1 MASTPEV
8 TVVIP
13 TRSRWDLLSTAA
25 LPAAFGQDGVD
36 LEVVVVDDGSTDMT
50 SERLA
55 EVGDERLSVVRH
67 DRTRGV
73 AQARNTGI
81 SVARGEWIALLDD
94 DDLWAPR
101 KLRTQIDAAA
111 RAGAVF
117 AYGGAAA
124 LDENRSWVYSLPPA
138 DSTTLSSVLL
148 QRNVVWGGCSN
159 VVARAEVL
167 RRLGGFDERL
177 FQLTDWDLWI
187 RLAQAGDAAACEE
200 VLVGCIEHRRSML
213 LTTED
218 DVFAEFEFVERKHR
232 VARTAAHVEIDRRI
246 FSRWVALGHRR
257 AGRRTQA
264 TAVYLQSFVS
274 NRDVGALGRAL
285 MTPFGERPAAAARKF
300 VRRGS
305 ASGSSAGDGREPEWL
320 ERYRPNERRK
330 SVRPTS
336 NINSP
341 AE

>member
-1 MASTPEV
+1 VASRPEV
-8 TVVIP
+8 TVVVP

-25 LPAAFGQDGVD
+25 LPAALGQENVD
-36 LEVVVVDDGSTDMT
+36 LEVVVVDDGSTDT
-50 SERLA
+50 TFERLA
-55 EVGDERLSVVRH
+55 NAENERVSVVRH

-94 DDLWAPR
+94 DDVWAPH
-101 KLRTQIDAAA
+101 KLRTQIDAARCA
-111 RAGAVF
+111 DAVF

-124 LDENRSWVYSLPPA
+124 LDEDRAWVYSLPPA
-138 DSTTLSSVLL
+138 DPTTLAPVLL

-159 VVARAEVL
+159 VVARADVL
-167 RRLGGFDERL
+167 RRLGGFDEHL

-187 RLAQAGDAAACEE
+187 RLSQAGRAAACDE

-218 DVFAEFEFVERKHR
+218 DVFAEFEYVERKHR
-232 VARTAAHVEIDRRI
+232 AARAAAGVAIDRRI

-257 AGRRTQA
+257 AGRRTRA
-264 TAVYLQSFVS
+264 TTIYLRSAAR
-274 NRDVGALGRAL
+274 NRDIGSLGRAL
-285 MTPFGERPAAAARKF
+285 VTSFGERPAAAL
-300 VRRGS
+300 RRLALG
-305 ASGSSAGDGREPEWL
+305 ASGRPASKGLEPEWL
-320 ERYRPNERRK
+320 ARYRANAPRR
-330 SVRPTS
+330 SVQPTS